1 MTSALTTAWV
11 SIDPLQRTWHLH
23 FPPGR
28 VPPALASSKKLTIR
42 LGSWKK
48 TLAITQKQPGA
59 GAIQSRIRIRPH
71 PGNIPSIG
79 PFIGILTVAGK
90 GLFRGVESNFIDI
103 IEAGR
108 KLGALV
114 YVIPVE
120 NIDWKTLTV
129 GGYLYHER
137 NRKWVKETL
146 PLPHVMYNRIPNR
159 THEEKEYVKSAL
171 ERLSALPQLTLY
183 NRQFFNKRQLF
194 TALQKNSTISNYIP
208 QTVPLI
214 SRESLY
220 HMLHSHALVY
230 IKPVNGMAGKG
241 IYRLHKKQ
249 GSYLLQYQLKKST
262 VAKTFT
268 TQEQL
273 WRFLS
278 PRLEGPH
285 LIQQG
290 INLATFQNKLF
301 DIRLLAQKNGR
312 GEWGVTGMGV
322 RLAGVGRITT
332 HVPRG
337 GSIQSPSA
345 ILPVA
350 FPHSSKAELLAS
362 IRRAALTIARA
373 LEKEWPT
380 LGEVSMDIGIDKH
393 QRIWFIEANSK
404 PGKFDEPHIRKLS
417 LRRTIEYAQYQSNF
431 ARPKGG
437 LHRARTNT

>member
-1 MTSALTTAWV
+1 MNTLTTAWV
-11 SIDPLQRTWHLH
+11 SIDPLQRTWRLH
-23 FPPGR
+23 FPSGR
-28 VPPALASSKKLTIR
+28 VPHALASSKKLTIR
-42 LGSWKK
+42 LGNWKK
-48 TLAITQKQPGA
+48 TLTVTQKRPGTNT
-59 GAIQSRIRIRPH
+59 IQSRIRIRLQPET
-71 PGNIPSIG
+71 ISSVG
-79 PFIGILTVAGK
+79 PFVGILTVAGK

-108 KLGALV
+108 KHGALV

-129 GGYLYHER
+129 SGYLYHER
-137 NRKWVKETL
+137 NQKWVKETL
-146 PLPHVMYNRIPNR
+146 PLPHVLYNRIPNR
-159 THEEKEYVKSAL
+159 MYEEKDYVKTAL
-171 ERLSALPQLTLY
+171 ERLSALPHLTLY

-194 TALQKNSTISNYIP
+194 AALQKNATVSDYLP
-208 QTVPLI
+208 QTLPLI

-220 HMLHSHALVY
+220 HMLKSHALVY

-241 IYRLHKKQ
+241 IYRLQRKQ

-262 VAKTFT
+262 VTKTFT
-268 TQEQL
+268 THEQL
-273 WRFLS
+273 WRFLA
-278 PRLEGPH
+278 PRLEDPH

-312 GEWGVTGMGV
+312 GEWRLTGMGV

-337 GSIQSPSA
+337 GSIQSPSV
-345 ILPVA
+345 ILPAA
-350 FPHSSKAELLAS
+350 FPHSSTTELLAS

-380 LGEVSMDIGIDKH
+380 LGEVSMDIGIDKNE
-393 QRIWFIEANSK
+393 RIWFIEANAK

-417 LRRTIEYAQYQSNF
+417 LRRTVEYAQYQSNF

-437 LHRARTNT
+437 LRRARTNT